1 MYKLKRSFTALT
13 GVLILG
19 LAATTSMPHI
29 GRGAS
34 AGINTA
40 STSQLQNVKVVNT
53 TAEPVP
59 VQGTVQSAQSGTWNV
74 GINNT
79 PNVNVGNSSANPVP
93 VTGTVNISGTPVV
106 GLDAANNTVKFDSV
120 DNTVKIDPAMPVVVR
135 DVDNPARQPFQVS
148 VSPVAVTPG
157 ISAFVFMT
165 QVPAGKRLII
175 EQVTSQGSVSSG
187 AAVQM
192 QIVTDLGGDETSHA
206 VVFTRQGTDG
216 VSDYFAA
223 SELTRLY
230 ADPNSPVTIRAQGI
244 NGGGTF
250 SFSIS
255 GYFVSLQ

>member
-1 MYKLKRSFTALT
+1 MYELKRSLTAFT

-19 LAATTSMPHI
+19 LVATISMPHI

-34 AGINTA
+34 GGNNAA
-40 STSQLQNVKVVNT
+40 STTQTQNVKVVNT

-59 VQGTVQSAQSGTWNV
+59 VQGTLQSAQSGTWNV

-79 PNVNVGNSSANPVP
+79 ANVNVTNSSTNPVQMTGN
-93 VTGTVNISGTPVV
+93 VTISGTPVV

-120 DNTVKIDPAMPVVVR
+120 NNTVKIDPATPVVVR
-135 DVDNPARQPFQVS
+135 DVDNPARQPFQAS
-148 VSPVAVTPG
+148 VSPVAVTAG
-157 ISAFVFMT
+157 NTAFVFMT
-165 QVPAGKRLII
+165 QVPVGKRLVI
-175 EQVTSQGSVSSG
+175 EQVTSQGSVLSG

-192 QIVTDLGGDETSHA
+192 QIVTDLGGGETSHA
-206 VVFTRQGTDG
+206 LVFTRQGTDG

-223 SELTRLY
+223 SQVTRLY
-230 ADPNSPVTIRAQGI
+230 ADPNSPITIQAQGI

-255 GYFVSLQ
+255 GYLVNLP